1 MEAPPAI
8 VFELPR
14 PSVEE
19 QPMLDAIAAVENWHP
34 GSVGRSGAWGKFQ
47 ILPATWRQ
55 YSRLPQRSA
64 SPAEERRVAG
74 ELLKDIR
81 TGLRRLHIPES
92 AYWVALVWR
101 GGLTN
106 LETHR
111 IVPEWREYATR
122 AETVFNLKKL

>member
-8 VFELPR
+8 VFELPV

-19 QPMLDAIAAVENWHP
+19 QPMLDAIAAVENWRP

-64 SPAEERRVAG
+64 SQAEERRVAG
-74 ELLKDIR
+74 ELLHDIR
-81 TGLRRLHIPES
+81 TGLKSLKLPIS
-92 AYWVALVWR
+92 SYWVALAWR
-101 GGLTN
+101 SGIAN
-106 LETHR
+106 IANR
-111 IVPEWREYATR
+111 RVQPEWRDYADR
-122 AETVFNLKKL
+122 AETVYRTLGP